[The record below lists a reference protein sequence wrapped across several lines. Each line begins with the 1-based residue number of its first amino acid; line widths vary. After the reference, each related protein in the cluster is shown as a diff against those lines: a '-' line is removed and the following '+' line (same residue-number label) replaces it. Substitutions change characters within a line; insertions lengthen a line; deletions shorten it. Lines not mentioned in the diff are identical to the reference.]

1 MKYILVL
8 ITGACDK
15 PVVQLGERT
24 PLEAAKLSNLHFF
37 AKSGKVGTVKV
48 LTDRTPFSPDAALF
62 NALGYDIQKDY
73 TGRGPL
79 DAANCEL
86 NLEDNEVA
94 FSMHFVTEAG
104 GILADATAGQIST
117 KEARVL
123 THFLNKKLA
132 SDFVRF
138 YSGGEY
144 RNVVVIKD
152 AHGYEALSA
161 RTQDPRMVEGRKIQ
175 DILPKGPG
183 EEALKKLMSDAR
195 LLLQDHE
202 INQVRVDL
210 GQNPA
215 NLIWVWGQG
224 RRPVLQPLKEKYGF
238 QSGAI
243 VAARE
248 YALGLARLAGLT
260 AVEVRQEGLEFSEY
274 CERMVKAT
282 LEAIEEKSFV
292 VVYLHSPEES
302 SLAGDLS
309 GKVSGLEALDFFVL
323 SKIRDYLQRNVE
335 ARLVVTPALSAPFEE
350 RAYTRDVVP
359 FAVIGKNIFPDDV
372 EKFTE
377 LAAKASDFKLGKPS
391 ELMELLFKS

>member
-1 MKYILVL
+1 MKYILVVL
-8 ITGACDK
+8 AGACDK
-15 PVVQLGERT
+15 PVAQLGERT
-24 PLEAAKLSNLHFF
+24 PLDAAKLSNLHFF
-37 AKSGKVGTVKV
+37 AKSGKVGTVKL
-48 LTDRTPFSPDAALF
+48 LTDKTPFSPDAVLM

-73 TGRGPL
+73 PGRGPL

-94 FSMHFVTEAG
+94 FSMHFVTEANG
-104 GILADATAGQIST
+104 VLADSTAGLIST

-152 AHGYEALSA
+152 SHGFAALSA
-161 RTQDPRMVEGRKIQ
+161 RTQDPRMVEGKTIQ

-183 EEALKKLMSDAR
+183 DEALKKLMFDAK

-215 NLIWVWGQG
+215 NMIWLWGQG
-224 RRPVLQPLKEKYGF
+224 RRPVLKPLKEKYDF

-243 VAARE
+243 LAARE
-248 YALGLARLAGLT
+248 YALGLARLTGLT
-260 AVEVRQEGLEFSEY
+260 AVEVRQEGLEFHEY
-274 CERMVKAT
+274 CERMVKAFH
-282 LEAIEEKSFV
+282 EAIEEKDFV
-292 VVYLHSPEES
+292 MVVLHSAEES
-302 SLAGDLS
+302 SLVGDLS
-309 GKVSGLEALDFFVL
+309 SKVSSLEATDFFVL
-323 SKIRDYLQRNVE
+323 SKIREYLQKNVE
-335 ARLVVTPALSAPFEE
+335 ARLMITPGFSVPFEDRNYSRE
-350 RAYTRDVVP
+350 AVP
-359 FAVIGKNIFPDDV
+359 FAMIGKNVFPDDV

-377 LAAKASDFKLGKPS
+377 LAAKASELKLGRPA
-391 ELMELLFKS
+391 ELMDLLFKS

>member
-1 MKYILVL
+1 MKYILVVL
-8 ITGACDK
+8 AGACDK

-24 PLEAAKLSNLHFF
+24 PLDAAKLANLHFF

-48 LTDRTPFSPDAALF
+48 LTDRTPLSPDAVLM
-62 NALGYDIQKDY
+62 NAIGYDIQKDY
-73 TGRGPL
+73 PGRGPL

-94 FSMHFVTEAG
+94 FSLHFVTESN

-161 RTQDPRMVEGRKIQ
+161 RTQDPRMVEGKKIEE
-175 DILPKGPG
+175 ILPKGPG
-183 EEALKKLMSDAR
+183 EEALKKLMFDAR

-215 NLIWVWGQG
+215 NLVWIWGQG
-224 RRPVLQPLKEKYGF
+224 RRPAFQPLKEKYDF

-243 VAARE
+243 IAARE
-248 YALGLARLAGLT
+248 YALGLARATGLT

-274 CERMVKAT
+274 CERMVKAFHET
-282 LEAIEEKSFV
+282 IEEKDFV
-292 VVYLHSPEES
+292 VVYLHSAEEA
-302 SLAGDLS
+302 SLVGDLA
-309 GKVSGLEALDFFVL
+309 GKVSSLEATDFFVF
-323 SKIRDYLQRNVE
+323 SKIREYLQRNVE
-335 ARLVVTPALSAPFEE
+335 ARLLVTPAMAVPFED
-350 RAYTRDVVP
+350 RAYARESVP
-359 FAVIGKNIFPDDV
+359 FAIIGKNIFPDDV

-377 LAAKASDFKLGKPS
+377 LAAKASEFKLGKPS
-391 ELMELLFKS
+391 EIMDLLFKS

>member
-1 MKYILVL
+1 MKLM
-8 ITGACDK
+8 TEK
-15 PVVQLGERT
+15 T
-24 PLEAAKLSNLHFF
+24 PA
-37 AKSGKVGTVKV
+37 
-48 LTDRTPFSPDAALF
+48 SPDAVLF
-62 NALGYDIQKDY
+62 NALGYDITKDY

-94 FSMHFVTEAG
+94 FSMHFITESN
-104 GILADATAGQIST
+104 GILADASAGQIST

-161 RTQDPRMVEGRKIQ
+161 RTQDPRMVEGKPIQ
-175 DILPKGPG
+175 DVLPKGPG
-183 EEALKKLMSDAR
+183 DEALKKLMFDAR

-202 INQVRVDL
+202 INQVRIDL
-210 GQNPA
+210 KQNPA
-215 NLIWVWGQG
+215 NMIWVWGQG
-224 RRPVLQPLKEKYGF
+224 RRVALQPLKEKYGF

-243 VAARE
+243 IAARE
-248 YALGLARLAGLT
+248 YALGLARASGLT

-274 CERMVKAT
+274 CERMVKAFT
-282 LEAIEEKSFV
+282 EAVEEKDFV
-292 VVYLHSPEES
+292 VVYLHSSEEA

-309 GKVSGLEALDFFVL
+309 GKVSALEATDFFVL
-323 SKIRDYLQRNVE
+323 SKIREYLQRNVD
-335 ARLVVTPALSAPFEE
+335 ARLVITPGSVVPFEE
-350 RAYTRDVVP
+350 RGYHRDAVP
-359 FAVIGKNIFPDDV
+359 FAVIGKNVFPDDV
-372 EKFTE
+372 ERFTE
-377 LAAKASDFKLGKPS
+377 LAAKASEFKLGKPS
-391 ELMELLFKS
+391 DLMDLLFKS

>member
-1 MKYILVL
+1 MKYILVVL
-8 ITGACDK
+8 AGACDK

-24 PLEAAKLSNLHFF
+24 PLDAAKLANLHFF
-37 AKSGKVGTVKV
+37 AKSGKVGAVKI
-48 LTDRTPFSPDAALF
+48 LTDRTPFSPDAVLL
-62 NALGYDIQKDY
+62 NVLGYDVQKDY
-73 TGRGPL
+73 PGRGPL

-86 NLEDNEVA
+86 NLEANEVA
-94 FSMHFVTEAG
+94 FSMHFVTEANG
-104 GILADATAGQIST
+104 VLADATAGQIST

-161 RTQDPRMVEGRKIQ
+161 RTQDPRMVEGKLIE

-183 EEALKKLMSDAR
+183 EEALKKLMFDAR
-195 LLLQDHE
+195 SLLQDHE
-202 INQVRVDL
+202 INQVRIDL

-215 NLIWVWGQG
+215 NLVWLWGQG
-224 RRPVLQPLKEKYGF
+224 QRPSLQALKEKYDF
-238 QSGAI
+238 KSGAI
-243 VAARE
+243 IAARE
-248 YALGLARLAGLT
+248 YALGLARATGLT

-274 CERMVKAT
+274 CERTVKAFNET
-282 LEAIEEKSFV
+282 IEEKDFV
-292 VVYLHSPEES
+292 VVYLHSAEEL
-302 SLAGDLS
+302 SLIGDLS
-309 GKVSGLEALDFFVL
+309 GKVSSLEATDFFVL
-323 SKIRDYLQRNVE
+323 SKIREYLQRNVE
-335 ARLVVTPALSAPFEE
+335 ARLLVTTGMVVPFED
-350 RAYTRDVVP
+350 RAYVRDAVP

-377 LAAKASDFKLGKPS
+377 LAAKASEFKLGKPS
-391 ELMELLFKS
+391 EIMDLLFKS

>member
-1 MKYILVL
+1 MKYILVVL
-8 ITGACDK
+8 AGACDK
-15 PVVQLGERT
+15 PVAQLGERT
-24 PLEAAKLSNLHFF
+24 PLDAAKLSNLHFF
-37 AKSGKVGTVKV
+37 AKSGKVGTVKL
-48 LTDRTPFSPDAALF
+48 LTDKTPFSPDAVLM

-73 TGRGPL
+73 PGRGPL

-94 FSMHFVTEAG
+94 FSMHFVTEANG
-104 GILADATAGQIST
+104 VLADSTAGLIST

-152 AHGYEALSA
+152 SHGFAALSA
-161 RTQDPRMVEGRKIQ
+161 RTQDPRMVEGKVIQ

-183 EEALKKLMSDAR
+183 DEALKKLMFDAK

-215 NLIWVWGQG
+215 NMIWLWGQG
-224 RRPVLQPLKEKYGF
+224 RRPALTPLKEKYDF

-243 VAARE
+243 IAARE
-248 YALGLARLAGLT
+248 YALGLARLTGLT
-260 AVEVRQEGLEFSEY
+260 AVEVRQEGLEFHEY
-274 CERMVKAT
+274 CERVVKAFH
-282 LEAIEEKSFV
+282 EAVEEKDFV
-292 VVYLHSPEES
+292 MVVLHSAEEA

-309 GKVSGLEALDFFVL
+309 SKVSSLEATDFFVL
-323 SKIRDYLQRNVE
+323 SKIREYLQKNVE
-335 ARLVVTPALSAPFEE
+335 ARLLITPGFSAAFEE
-350 RAYTRDVVP
+350 RNYNREAVP
-359 FAVIGKNIFPDDV
+359 FAMIGKNVFPDDV

-377 LAAKASDFKLGKPS
+377 LAAKASELKLGKPA
-391 ELMELLFKS
+391 ELMDLLFKS

>member
-1 MKYILVL
+1 MKYILVVL
-8 ITGACDK
+8 AGACDK
-15 PVVQLGERT
+15 PVAQLGERT
-24 PLEAAKLSNLHFF
+24 PLDAAKLSNLHFF
-37 AKSGKVGTVKV
+37 AKSGKVGTVKL
-48 LTDRTPFSPDAALF
+48 LTDKTPFSPDAVLM

-73 TGRGPL
+73 PGRGPL

-94 FSMHFVTEAG
+94 FSMHFVTEANG
-104 GILADATAGQIST
+104 VLADSTAGLIST

-152 AHGYEALSA
+152 SHGFAALSA
-161 RTQDPRMVEGRKIQ
+161 RTQDPRMVEGKVIQ

-183 EEALKKLMSDAR
+183 DEALKKLMFDAK

-215 NLIWVWGQG
+215 NMIWLWGQG
-224 RRPVLQPLKEKYGF
+224 RRPALTPLKEKYDF

-243 VAARE
+243 IAARE
-248 YALGLARLAGLT
+248 YALGLARLTGLT
-260 AVEVRQEGLEFSEY
+260 AVEVRQEGLEFHEY
-274 CERMVKAT
+274 CERVVRAFH
-282 LEAIEEKSFV
+282 EAVEEKDFV
-292 VVYLHSPEES
+292 MVVLHSAEEA

-309 GKVSGLEALDFFVL
+309 SKVSSLEATDFFVL
-323 SKIRDYLQRNVE
+323 SKIREYLQKNVE
-335 ARLVVTPALSAPFEE
+335 ARLLITPGFSAAFEE
-350 RAYTRDVVP
+350 RNYNREPVP
-359 FAVIGKNIFPDDV
+359 FAMIGKNVFPDDV

-377 LAAKASDFKLGKPS
+377 LAAKASELKLGKPA
-391 ELMELLFKS
+391 ELMDLLFKS

>member
-8 ITGACDK
+8 LAGACDK
-15 PVVQLGERT
+15 PVAQLGDRT
-24 PLEAAKLSNLHFF
+24 PLDAAKLSNLHFF
-37 AKSGKVGTVKV
+37 AKSGKVGTVKL
-48 LTDRTPFSPDAALF
+48 LTDRTPFSPDAVLV
-62 NALGYDIQKDY
+62 NALGYDVQKDY

-94 FSMHFVTEAG
+94 FSMRFVTESSG
-104 GILADATAGQIST
+104 RLADASAGNIST

-138 YSGGEY
+138 YSGGEC

-161 RTQDPRMVEGRKIQ
+161 RTQDPRMIEGRVIQ
-175 DILPKGPG
+175 EVLPKGPG
-183 EEALKKLMSDAR
+183 DEALKKLMFDAK

-215 NLIWVWGQG
+215 NMVWVWGQG
-224 RRPVLQPLKEKYGF
+224 RRPAFKALKEKYDF
-238 QSGAI
+238 QSGAVI
-243 VAARE
+243 AARE
-248 YALGLARLAGLT
+248 YALGLARLTGLT
-260 AVEVRQEGLEFSEY
+260 AVEVRQEGLEFHEY
-274 CERMVKAT
+274 CERIVRAFH
-282 LEAIEEKSFV
+282 EAIEEKDFV
-292 VVYLHSPEES
+292 TVVLHSAEEAG
-302 SLAGDLS
+302 LAGDLS
-309 GKVSGLEALDFFVL
+309 AKISSLEATDFFLL
-323 SKIRDYLQRNVE
+323 SKIREYLQRNVE
-335 ARLVVTPALSAPFEE
+335 ARLLITPGMAVMSEDHSYSREA
-350 RAYTRDVVP
+350 VP
-359 FAVIGKNIFPDDV
+359 FAIIGKNIFPDDV

-377 LAAKASDFKLGKPS
+377 LAAKASDLKLGKPS
-391 ELMELLFKS
+391 ELMDLLFKS

>member
-1 MKYILVL
+1 MKYILVVL
-8 ITGACDK
+8 AGACDK

-24 PLEAAKLSNLHFF
+24 PLDAAKLSNLHFF
-37 AKSGKVGTVKV
+37 AKSGKVGNVKV
-48 LTDRTPFSPDAALF
+48 VTDRTPFSPDAVLM
-62 NALGYDIQKDY
+62 NVLGYDIQKDY
-73 TGRGPL
+73 PGRGPL

-94 FSMHFVTEAG
+94 FSMHFVTEANG
-104 GILADATAGQIST
+104 TLADSTAGQIST

-123 THFLNKKLA
+123 THFLNKKLS

-161 RTQDPRMVEGRKIQ
+161 RTQDPRMVEGKTIQ

-183 EEALKKLMSDAR
+183 DEALKKLMFDAR

-202 INQVRVDL
+202 INQVRIDL

-215 NLIWVWGQG
+215 NLVWIWGQG
-224 RRPVLQPLKEKYGF
+224 RRPSFKPLKEKYDF
-238 QSGAI
+238 QSGAVI
-243 VAARE
+243 AARE
-248 YALGLARLAGLT
+248 YALGLARATGLT

-274 CERMVKAT
+274 CERMVKAFNET
-282 LEAIEEKSFV
+282 IEEKDFV
-292 VVYLHSPEES
+292 VVYLHSAEEA
-302 SLAGDLS
+302 SLVGDLA
-309 GKVSGLEALDFFVL
+309 GKVSSLEATDFFVL
-323 SKIRDYLQRNVE
+323 SKIREYLQRNVE
-335 ARLVVTPALSAPFEE
+335 ARLLVTPAMAVPFED
-350 RAYTRDVVP
+350 RSYVRDAVP
-359 FAVIGKNIFPDDV
+359 FAIIGKSIFPDDV

-377 LAAKASDFKLGKPS
+377 LAAKASEFKLSKPS
-391 ELMELLFKS
+391 EIMDLLFKS

>member
-1 MKYILVL
+1 MKYILVVL
-8 ITGACDK
+8 AGACDK
-15 PVVQLGERT
+15 PVAQLGERT
-24 PLEAAKLSNLHFF
+24 PLDAAKLSNLHFF
-37 AKSGKVGTVKV
+37 AKSGKVGTVKL
-48 LTDRTPFSPDAALF
+48 LTDKTPLSPDAVLL

-73 TGRGPL
+73 PGRGPL

-94 FSMHFVTEAG
+94 FSMHFVTEAN
-104 GILADATAGQIST
+104 GILADSTAGLIST

-161 RTQDPRMVEGRKIQ
+161 KTQDPRMVEGKVIQ

-183 EEALKKLMSDAR
+183 DEALKKLMFDAK

-215 NLIWVWGQG
+215 NMIWLWGQG
-224 RRPVLQPLKEKYGF
+224 RRPALTPLKEKYGF
-238 QSGAI
+238 HSGAI
-243 VAARE
+243 LAARE
-248 YALGLARLAGLT
+248 YALGLARLSGLT
-260 AVEVRQEGLEFSEY
+260 AVEVRQEGLEFHEY
-274 CERMVKAT
+274 CERMVKAFH
-282 LEAIEEKSFV
+282 EAIEEKDFV
-292 VVYLHSPEES
+292 VVVLHSAEEA

-309 GKVSGLEALDFFVL
+309 AKVSSLEATDFFVL
-323 SKIRDYLQRNVE
+323 SKIREYLQKNVE
-335 ARLVVTPALSAPFEE
+335 ARLIVTPGFTATSEDRGYNREPAPF
-350 RAYTRDVVP
+350 AM
-359 FAVIGKNIFPDDV
+359 IGKNVFPDDV

-377 LAAKASDFKLGKPS
+377 LAAKASELKLNKPA
-391 ELMELLFKS
+391 ELMDLLFKS

>member
-1 MKYILVL
+1 MKYILVVL
-8 ITGACDK
+8 AGACDK
-15 PVVQLGERT
+15 PAAQLGERT
-24 PLEAAKLSNLHFF
+24 PLDAAKLSNLHFF
-37 AKSGKVGTVKV
+37 AKSGKVGTVKL
-48 LTDRTPFSPDAALF
+48 LTDKTPFSPDAVLM

-73 TGRGPL
+73 PGRGPL

-94 FSMHFVTEAG
+94 FSMHFVTEANG
-104 GILADATAGQIST
+104 VLADSTGGLIST

-152 AHGYEALSA
+152 AHGFAALSA
-161 RTQDPRMVEGRKIQ
+161 RTQDPRMVEGKAIQ

-183 EEALKKLMSDAR
+183 DEALKKLMFDAK

-215 NLIWVWGQG
+215 NMIWLWGQG
-224 RRPVLQPLKEKYGF
+224 RRPALTPLKEKYGF

-243 VAARE
+243 LAARE
-248 YALGLARLAGLT
+248 YALGLARLSGLT
-260 AVEVRQEGLEFSEY
+260 AVEVRQEGLEFHEY
-274 CERMVKAT
+274 CERMVRAFH
-282 LEAIEEKSFV
+282 EAIEEKDFV
-292 VVYLHSPEES
+292 VVVLHSAEEA

-309 GKVSGLEALDFFVL
+309 AKVSSLEATDFFVL
-323 SKIRDYLQRNVE
+323 SRIREYLQKNME
-335 ARLVVTPALSAPFEE
+335 ARLIVTPGFTAPSEERGYNREPAPF
-350 RAYTRDVVP
+350 AM
-359 FAVIGKNIFPDDV
+359 IGKNVFPDDV

-377 LAAKASDFKLGKPS
+377 LAAKASELKLGKPA
-391 ELMELLFKS
+391 ELMDLLFKS

>member
-1 MKYILVL
+1 MKYILVVL
-8 ITGACDK
+8 AGACDK
-15 PVVQLGERT
+15 PVAQLGERT
-24 PLEAAKLSNLHFF
+24 PLDAAKLSNLHFF
-37 AKSGKVGTVKV
+37 AKSGKVGTVKL
-48 LTDRTPFSPDAALF
+48 LTDKTPLSPDAVLL

-73 TGRGPL
+73 PGRGPL

-94 FSMHFVTEAG
+94 FSMHFVTEANG
-104 GILADATAGQIST
+104 VLADSTAGLIST

-161 RTQDPRMVEGRKIQ
+161 KTQDPRMIEGRVIQ
-175 DILPKGPG
+175 DVLPKGPG
-183 EEALKKLMSDAR
+183 DEALKKLMFDAK

-215 NLIWVWGQG
+215 NMIWLWGQG
-224 RRPVLQPLKEKYGF
+224 RRPVLTPLKEKYGF

-243 VAARE
+243 LAARE
-248 YALGLARLAGLT
+248 YALGLARLSGLT
-260 AVEVRQEGLEFSEY
+260 AVEVRQEGLEFHEY
-274 CERMVKAT
+274 CERMVRAFH
-282 LEAIEEKSFV
+282 EAIEEKDFV
-292 VVYLHSPEES
+292 VVLLHSAEEA

-309 GKVSGLEALDFFVL
+309 AKVSSLEATDFFVL
-323 SKIRDYLQRNVE
+323 SKIREYLQKNME
-335 ARLVVTPALSAPFEE
+335 ARLIVTPGFTATSEDRSYNREPAPF
-350 RAYTRDVVP
+350 AM
-359 FAVIGKNIFPDDV
+359 IGKNVFPDDV

-377 LAAKASDFKLGKPS
+377 LAAKASDLKLNKPA
-391 ELMELLFKS
+391 ELMDLLFKL

>member
-1 MKYILVL
+1 MKYILVIL
-8 ITGACDK
+8 AGACDK

-24 PLEAAKLSNLHFF
+24 PLDAAKLSNLHFF
-37 AKSGKVGTVKV
+37 AKSGKVGSVKI
-48 LTDRTPFSPDAALF
+48 LTDRTPFSPDAVLL
-62 NALGYDIQKDY
+62 NTLGYDVQKEY
-73 TGRGPL
+73 PGRGPL

-94 FSMHFVTEAG
+94 FSMHFVTEANG
-104 GILADATAGQIST
+104 VLADATAGQIST

-161 RTQDPRMVEGRKIQ
+161 RTLDPRMVEGQPIQ

-183 EEALKKLMSDAR
+183 EEALKKLMFDAKS
-195 LLLQDHE
+195 LLQDHE
-202 INQVRVDL
+202 INQVRIDL

-215 NLIWVWGQG
+215 NLVWLWGQG
-224 RRPVLQPLKEKYGF
+224 RRPALPSLKEKYGF

-243 VAARE
+243 ITARE
-248 YALGLARLAGLT
+248 YALGLARATGLT

-274 CERMVKAT
+274 CERMVKAFHET
-282 LEAIEEKSFV
+282 IEEKDFV
-292 VVYLHSPEES
+292 TVYLHSTEES

-309 GKVSGLEALDFFVL
+309 GKVSALEATDFFVL
-323 SKIRDYLQRNVE
+323 SKIREYLQRNVE
-335 ARLVVTPALSAPFEE
+335 ARLLVTPGMIVPYED
-350 RAYTRDVVP
+350 RAYVRDAVP

-377 LAAKASDFKLGKPS
+377 LAAKASEFKFAKPS
-391 ELMELLFKS
+391 EIMDLLFKS

>member
-1 MKYILVL
+1 MKYILVVL
-8 ITGACDK
+8 AGACDK
-15 PVVQLGERT
+15 PVAQLGERT
-24 PLEAAKLSNLHFF
+24 PLDAAKLSNLHFF
-37 AKSGKVGTVKV
+37 AKSGKVGTVKL
-48 LTDRTPFSPDAALF
+48 LTDKTPFSPDAVLM

-73 TGRGPL
+73 PGRGPL

-94 FSMHFVTEAG
+94 FSMHFVTEANG
-104 GILADATAGQIST
+104 VLADSTAGLIST

-152 AHGYEALSA
+152 SHGFAALSA
-161 RTQDPRMVEGRKIQ
+161 RTQDPRMVEGKVIQ

-183 EEALKKLMSDAR
+183 DEALKKLMFDAK

-215 NLIWVWGQG
+215 NMIWLWGQG
-224 RRPVLQPLKEKYGF
+224 RRPALTPLKEKYDF
-238 QSGAI
+238 QTGAI

-248 YALGLARLAGLT
+248 YALGLARLTGLT
-260 AVEVRQEGLEFSEY
+260 AVEVRQEGLEFHEY
-274 CERMVKAT
+274 CERVVKAFH
-282 LEAIEEKSFV
+282 EAIEEKDFV
-292 VVYLHSPEES
+292 MVVLHSAEEA

-309 GKVSGLEALDFFVL
+309 SKVSSLEATDFFVL
-323 SKIRDYLQRNVE
+323 SKIREYLQKNVE
-335 ARLVVTPALSAPFEE
+335 ARLLITPGFSAAFEE
-350 RAYTRDVVP
+350 RNYNREAVP
-359 FAVIGKNIFPDDV
+359 FAMIGKNVFPDDV

-377 LAAKASDFKLGKPS
+377 LAAKASELKLGKPA
-391 ELMELLFKS
+391 ELIDLLFKS